1 MCRPVT
7 QNWDLLEWNC
17 LLDLICRDCSGC
29 LVPVSFSCMLVTVLY
44 VCSPKHRLHKVL
56 YKLLV
61 WSVMQPE
68 LVLDLEKLEKVKWQ
82 EEALLRKFHSYRQRK
97 LIALKVSILT
107 LVWIIIV
114 FQWPFGSQTL
124 SAHERK
130 ARGRY
135 LSWEWSG
142 IWIYLSTQI
151 RELWNEERK
160 NIREMKWTE
169 REGDRSPPPAEWGN
183 VWSPYAPPPACLLVD
198 GCIQQEVC
206 LLCFHLKTD
215 GTLWVSVVNRVNRV
229 EATRRHDFIICG
241 RKPVRISCLRPFC

>member
-1 MCRPVT
+1 MTRRGP
-7 QNWDLLEWNC
+7 
-17 LLDLICRDCSGC
+17 S
-29 LVPVSFSCMLVTVLY
+29 
-44 VCSPKHRLHKVL
+44 
-56 YKLLV
+56 
-61 WSVMQPE
+61 
-68 LVLDLEKLEKVKWQ
+68 EKVPLAQ
-82 EEALLRKFHSYRQRK
+82 AGGNTLH
-97 LIALKVSILT
+97 LKVSILT

-124 SAHERK
+124 SARERK

-135 LSWEWSG
+135 LSWAWSG

-169 REGDRSPPPAEWGN
+169 REGDHSPPPAECWN

-198 GCIQQEVC
+198 GRIQQEVF

-215 GTLWVSVVNRVNRV
+215 GTLWVNVVNRVNSV

-241 RKPVRISCLRPFC
+241 RKPIRISCLRPFC